1 MAHILDGTW
10 RSMLV
15 RTHGNP
21 ENDNVFTIKVDPAT
35 GRLIDSKHGAADVTG
50 QVTAGIF
57 HHITIDEGTVRYR
70 GILTEMGPM
79 MRICGFF
86 NLDPDC
92 SGLSGGGG
100 ATGDSGFE
108 QLQEIWIATKP

>member
-1 MAHILDGTW
+1 MAHILDGNW

-15 RTHGNP
+15 RSHGNP
-21 ENDNVFTIKVDPAT
+21 NDDRTFTIKVNPAT
-35 GRLIDSKHGAADVTG
+35 GELVDSTHAGTTVTG
-50 QVTAGIF
+50 QVNQGVF
-57 HHITIDEGTVRYR
+57 HHITIDKGTARYR

-79 MRICGFF
+79 MRICGFL

-92 SGLSGGGG
+92 SGLSAGG
-100 ATGDSGFE
+100 ATGETGFE